1 MSHRFWQSQG
11 DMKSVR
17 HLILKITRKSSP
29 ITQQLELPLAGSQLT
44 RDEAHFLR
52 RIRQLREQLAAT
64 RT

>member
-1 MSHRFWQSQG
+1 
-11 DMKSVR
+11 MKSVR